1 MSRIKFSELEGKGVI
16 SQDGRE
22 LGSVSDVVL
31 EATGWHIGS
40 LVVKLDRDLLE
51 AFHMKRPMFGTQ
63 TIQIPTGHVSGVGD
77 KVILLKTLQELT
89 ALAREEI
96 RREARKAEAAEKPAE
111 KAAEKPTEKP
121 KAEAPKSEGEKPPA
135 S

>member
-1 MSRIKFSELEGKGVI
+1 MSRIKFSELDGKGVI

-22 LGSVSDVVL
+22 LGTVSDTVL
-31 EATGWHIGS
+31 DHASWRIET

-77 KVILLKTLQELT
+77 KVILHKTLEELT
-89 ALAREEI
+89 ALAR
-96 RREARKAEAAEKPAE
+96 AEAAKGGEP
-111 KAAEKPTEKP
+111 
-121 KAEAPKSEGEKPPA
+121 EAPPA
-135 S
+135 KAQPKG

>member
-1 MSRIKFSELEGKGVI
+1 MSRIKFSELDGKGVI

-31 EATGWHIGS
+31 EATSWHIDC

-63 TIQIPTGHVSGVGD
+63 TIQIPTSHVSGVGD
-77 KVILLKTLQELT
+77 KVILHKTLQELT

-96 RREARKAEAAEKPAE
+96 RREASKAESAEKAAHPEKPAE
-111 KAAEKPTEKP
+111 KPAP
-121 KAEAPKSEGEKPPA
+121 KAEPKSQGEKPPA
-135 S
+135 G